1 MGLISRT
8 ILAWMPLAAAITIL
22 SVLIY
27 AAVQQNYRQS
37 LNDPQIQMAEDA
49 AFDIDHRSTSWES
62 IVPQGHQIPVGSLTP
77 WIAITDREG
86 HILTD
91 YDDSGDTSI
100 EHITAVATTLATE
113 GGPVGYLDIPKGVLD
128 YARSKGQN
136 RLTWQPYQLQQDFL
150 GYTFREAIVVVPLKD
165 GGYVVAGRNMRE
177 VEEREGRLCMMVL
190 LAWLAAMGASL
201 LFKAVESFFLAKM
214 RT

>member
-1 MGLISRT
+1 MTG
-8 ILAWMPLAAAITIL
+8 
-22 SVLIY
+22 
-27 AAVQQNYRQS
+27 
-37 LNDPQIQMAEDA
+37 
-49 AFDIDHRSTSWES
+49 
-62 IVPQGHQIPVGSLTP
+62 
-77 WIAITDREG
+77 
-86 HILTD
+86 
-91 YDDSGDTSI
+91 
-100 EHITAVATTLATE
+100 VAPTLATE